1 MASTA
6 LMEATR
12 EEVRRLE
19 GQAREL
25 EVKAV
30 ALRDDKAKNG
40 INPITDKAAF
50 EEVNEAFKAVGLVN
64 NQIKDLSAQM
74 MAAQGWEAG
83 PANGNVADPTAMDFG
98 AYARAARLFGRRPER
113 MGGLF
118 VKSDAYKELRAK
130 IADSSDAVFNQVMA
144 AGISPVLVADREAL
158 LNSYEMLAT
167 TVTGGSA
174 TSAGPF
180 IQNDLIP
187 GFIAYQ
193 RKRPLMQSLIPW
205 GTTDSD
211 VVEYVNQTAVSSSAA
226 EAAETD
232 AAAEGAIAFET
243 LTTNVQ
249 EVTHFI
255 PVTRRAMAD
264 HGQISSIIDNDL
276 VAGAI
281 DRVDTQLYGGNGT
294 PPNLKGI
301 TAYSGIGTQPLG
313 GDTRPDAIMKAATT
327 IRIAAGVLGE
337 PDYIGM
343 HPTDWQSVRLEKDA
357 NDNYLFGPPNMPGPR
372 EAWGIPVVVSTVF
385 TQGQP
390 LMGDFA
396 GSCRGW
402 VREGISVSTGLN
414 GDDFKYRRVSMLAS
428 MRLAF
433 AVTRAGGFCVITGF

>member
-1 MASTA
+1 MASA
-6 LMEATR
+6 GLMEATR
-12 EEVRRLE
+12 EAIRRLE
-19 GQAREL
+19 GEAREL
-25 EVKAV
+25 EVQAN
-30 ALRDDKAKNG
+30 ALKDAKVKEGVNLISDK
-40 INPITDKAAF
+40 
-50 EEVNEAFKAVGLVN
+50 EAFAEVDAAYKARDLKN
-64 NQIKDLSAQM
+64 NEIKELNARM
-74 MAAQGWEAG
+74 LEAQGWEAG
-83 PANGNVADPTAMDFG
+83 PASGNVATPTPMDFSTF
-98 AYARAARLFGRRPER
+98 AKAFGGQRPER
-113 MGGLF
+113 MGTRFANSESLAAFTKAVLNRGSDEALF
-118 VKSDAYKELRAK
+118 A
-130 IADSSDAVFNQVMA
+130 AVQSGMMQ
-144 AGISPVLVADREAL
+144 PVQVADREGL
-158 LNSYEMLAT
+158 LNSYNYLAT

-193 RKRPLMQSLIPW
+193 RKRPLLQSLIPW

-211 VVEYVNQTAVSSSAA
+211 VVEYVNQTAVSTSAA
-226 EAAETD
+226 ETAETD

-255 PVTRRAMAD
+255 PVTRRALAD
-264 HGQISSIIDNDL
+264 HGQIASIIDNDL

-313 GDTRPDAIMKAATT
+313 GDTRPDALHKAATQ
-327 IRIAAGVLGE
+327 IRIAAGVFGE

-402 VREGISVSTGLN
+402 IREGISVSTGLN

-433 AVTRAGGFCVITGF
+433 AVTRAGGFVVITGF